1 MQHSQ
6 TALQP
11 LVVCLCLFGWY
22 GIHSVSQKEI
32 PDVFVHMS
40 HIIFLALVLLSSNM
54 SKVQQEF
61 VVDLLPQDW
70 ARSELLDLLRRLRR
84 TSLIWKE

>member
-1 MQHSQ
+1 MAS
-6 TALQP
+6 
-11 LVVCLCLFGWY
+11 
-22 GIHSVSQKEI
+22 HSVSQKDI

-40 HIIFLALVLLSSNM
+40 HIIFLALVLLGSNM

-84 TSLIWKE
+84 TSLNLEGMIILQKTDLL